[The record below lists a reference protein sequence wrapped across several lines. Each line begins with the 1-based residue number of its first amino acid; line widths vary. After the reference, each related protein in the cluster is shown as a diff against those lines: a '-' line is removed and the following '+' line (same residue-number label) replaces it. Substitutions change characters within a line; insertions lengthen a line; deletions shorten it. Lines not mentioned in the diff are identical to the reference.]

1 MAKESAISPPAQAY
15 ITSNIRALMF
25 EYGRTGKIGNS
36 KPKTR
41 NAALRRAIA
50 VSFSRAKQE
59 GYKVPK
65 KAEEYHSEVFS
76 LEEEVIDLLNN
87 CYERGYHRFEPNPH
101 LDINDILIG
110 NLDELYLDNYDEVEI
125 DLDGKELYEQLYGG
139 QSCLDCGAEL
149 NMQGLFTWPNHPDI
163 EEEIEETNE
172 TLEDLI
178 NYGPHTV
185 CEVCNE
191 KIGDYYDGPDEHGIG
206 KCVAEQIVKC
216 DDCGEGA
223 LIGEF
228 FDFDSIDIWNN
239 SHGESVCVPIK
250 KGDFTIQKVLHF
262 NSYPRN
268 HNGIEINYAT
278 VEDYEKIHGGE
289 NPLSQD
295 GRIYALTVKEINALE
310 KNMVGNY
317 FENSPSGGLKKAQK
331 IQRLGVIEEPKIIQK
346 TVKTPLN
353 VKSIKKYLEKLQ
365 RTNPDKHDEVI
376 EELFGAEGLT
386 TDTYKIQDSFIRN
399 IYDAHPKNIN
409 SRNSLKIGGERF
421 NFSEGNIS
429 GYVLRKNDKSMDILI
444 SDFEGMGYFM
454 ESGEQIDSGE
464 KLKGKVVLDI
474 ANKSLTL
481 DNDVWRDET
490 TWSDSNKSSQQDSW
504 QLDWD
509 AEGYDLERIVSMT
522 NIEKIFIATA
532 IGLCIIVGNKK

>member
-25 EYGRTGKIGNS
+25 EYGKTGKIGNS

-65 KAEEYHSEVFS
+65 KAEEYHS
-76 LEEEVIDLLNN
+76 
-87 CYERGYHRFEPNPH
+87 
-101 LDINDILIG
+101 
-110 NLDELYLDNYDEVEI
+110 
-125 DLDGKELYEQLYGG
+125 
-139 QSCLDCGAEL
+139 
-149 NMQGLFTWPNHPDI
+149 
-163 EEEIEETNE
+163 
-172 TLEDLI
+172 
-178 NYGPHTV
+178 
-185 CEVCNE
+185 
-191 KIGDYYDGPDEHGIG
+191 
-206 KCVAEQIVKC
+206 
-216 DDCGEGA
+216 
-223 LIGEF
+223 
-228 FDFDSIDIWNN
+228 
-239 SHGESVCVPIK
+239 
-250 KGDFTIQKVLHF
+250 
-262 NSYPRN
+262 
-268 HNGIEINYAT
+268 
-278 VEDYEKIHGGE
+278 
-289 NPLSQD
+289 
-295 GRIYALTVKEINALE
+295 
-310 KNMVGNY
+310 
-317 FENSPSGGLKKAQK
+317 
-331 IQRLGVIEEPKIIQK
+331 
-346 TVKTPLN
+346 
-353 VKSIKKYLEKLQ
+353 
-365 RTNPDKHDEVI
+365 
-376 EELFGAEGLT
+376 EGLT